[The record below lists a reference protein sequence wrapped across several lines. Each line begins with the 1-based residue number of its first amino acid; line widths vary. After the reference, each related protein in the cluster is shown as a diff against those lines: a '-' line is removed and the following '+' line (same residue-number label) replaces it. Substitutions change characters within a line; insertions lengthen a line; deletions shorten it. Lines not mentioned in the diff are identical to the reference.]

1 MNKRQLEVEKAKL
14 REEKKL
20 LKELKKIYEDAAK
33 EVEQKIRISNGKIDL
48 LLSVFDELDDKQ
60 KSLLK
65 SQIYQK
71 KFQENLKKQLDEL
84 IGNLDVD
91 SYDSITRY
99 LTDSYYTGYIGTM
112 YDIQGQG
119 IPLITP
125 INEKQVTSAMTLNT
139 KLSVPLYT
147 RMGIDVGVLKKQIA
161 KHISRGIATSSSYAH
176 IARNIDGASNI
187 GFNKAMRI
195 ARTEGHRI
203 QVLGANDAQHAA
215 KAKGCEVVKQW
226 DATLDGRTRP
236 MHRLLDGKLAE
247 IDEPFVVDDIEVMY
261 PGGFGIA
268 SQDVNCRC
276 ALLQRARWA
285 LDADELKTL
294 KERAEYYGLDK
305 TEDFEDY
312 KRKYLKVIENKQY
325 SDIMESELGLFKK
338 KLKKDSRIETEYYIQ
353 LKKKFSQGKA
363 DAKKLFNKYAS
374 GDTIEDAF
382 FEGTPHYN
390 VTTKKISM
398 HYGVDLENVRGIGA
412 TWFHEHGHLIDDFA
426 GNVSDDEEY
435 LSLLQEDLYNYLIKY
450 GKTHN
455 LESIDLIVK
464 AISLELNDMR
474 MHSAVSDIFE
484 GLTDGQVQGCAG
496 HSLKY
501 WENPINIT
509 SEAFAHM
516 FESEFDVKRYN
527 EMKKYFPQ
535 ALKYF
540 ERKIKVI

>member
-48 LLSVFDELDDKQ
+48 LLSVYDELDKKQ
-60 KSLLK
+60 KSLLQ

-84 IGNLDVD
+84 IGNLNVD

-99 LTDSYYTGYIGTM
+99 LTDSYYTGYVGTM

-125 INEKQVTSAMTLNT
+125 INEKQVTRAMTLNT

-147 RMGIDVGVLKKQIA
+147 RMGIDVGILKKQIA

-203 QVLGANDAQHAA
+203 QVLSANDAQHAA

-247 IDEPFVVDDIEVMY
+247 IDEPFVVDDMEVMY

-276 ALLQRARWA
+276 ALLQRSRWA

-294 KERAEYYGLDK
+294 KERAAYYGLDK
-305 TEDFEDY
+305 SKDFEDF
-312 KRKYLKVIENKQY
+312 KKKYLKVNETKKRKKY
-325 SDIMESELGLFKK
+325 FHADSDPIREYIGAAEKSHPK
-338 KLKKDSRIETEYYIQ
+338 KLEAIINDMHNSGVEITRRSDCIGYFPNIKAGAPGNVNIEEGASISAWLHEYQHFCDDRNDGYLGFRVFQNLQKCAEREIRAYQ
-353 LKKKFSQGKA
+353 VE
-363 DAKKLFNKYAS
+363 
-374 GDTIEDAF
+374 I
-382 FEGTPHYN
+382 
-390 VTTKKISM
+390 
-398 HYGVDLENVRGIGA
+398 
-412 TWFHEHGHLIDDFA
+412 DFA
-426 GNVSDDEEY
+426 KREG
-435 LSLLQEDLYNYLIKY
+435 YNDVVERLI
-450 GKTHN
+450 
-455 LESIDLIVK
+455 
-464 AISLELNDMR
+464 ELRD
-474 MHSAVSDIFE
+474 AE
-484 GLTDGQVQGCAG
+484 
-496 HSLKY
+496 
-501 WENPINIT
+501 
-509 SEAFAHM
+509 
-516 FESEFDVKRYN
+516 VKRY
-527 EMKKYFPQ
+527 E
-535 ALKYF
+535 
-540 ERKIKVI
+540 

>member
-48 LLSVFDELDDKQ
+48 LLSVYDELDEKQ
-60 KSLLK
+60 KSLLQ

-84 IGNLDVD
+84 IGNLNAD

-203 QVLGANDAQHAA
+203 QVLSANDAQHAA

-294 KERAEYYGLDK
+294 KERATYYGLDK
-305 TEDFEDY
+305 SKDFEDF
-312 KRKYLKVIENKQY
+312 KKKYLKVNETKKRKKY
-325 SDIMESELGLFKK
+325 FHADSDPIREYIGAAEKSHPK
-338 KLKKDSRIETEYYIQ
+338 KLEAIINDMHNSGVEITRRSDCIGYFPNIKAGAPGSVNIEEGASISAWLHEYQHFCDDRNDGYLGFRVFQNLQKCAEREIRAYQ
-353 LKKKFSQGKA
+353 VE
-363 DAKKLFNKYAS
+363 
-374 GDTIEDAF
+374 I
-382 FEGTPHYN
+382 
-390 VTTKKISM
+390 
-398 HYGVDLENVRGIGA
+398 
-412 TWFHEHGHLIDDFA
+412 DFA
-426 GNVSDDEEY
+426 KREG
-435 LSLLQEDLYNYLIKY
+435 YNDVVERLI
-450 GKTHN
+450 
-455 LESIDLIVK
+455 
-464 AISLELNDMR
+464 ELRN
-474 MHSAVSDIFE
+474 AE
-484 GLTDGQVQGCAG
+484 
-496 HSLKY
+496 
-501 WENPINIT
+501 
-509 SEAFAHM
+509 
-516 FESEFDVKRYN
+516 VKRY
-527 EMKKYFPQ
+527 E
-535 ALKYF
+535 
-540 ERKIKVI
+540 

>member
-1 MNKRQLEVEKAKL
+1 MNKRQLEVEKAKI

-48 LLSVFDELDDKQ
+48 LLSVYDELDDKQ
-60 KSLLK
+60 KSLLQ

-84 IGNLDVD
+84 IGNLNVN
-91 SYDSITRY
+91 SYDKINRY

-125 INEKQVTSAMTLNT
+125 IDEKQVTRAMTLNT

-203 QVLGANDAQHAA
+203 QVLSANDAQHAA

-236 MHRLLDGKLAE
+236 MHRLLDGKLVE
-247 IDEPFVVDDIEVMY
+247 IDEPFVVDDLEVMY

-312 KRKYLKVIENKQY
+312 KRKYLNPFKYSGSRIIEKYKYGTFKETNEAIEWAKNY
-325 SDIMESELGLFKK
+325 YHEILKKSTDTAKISVRTGFKK
-338 KLKKDSRIETEYYIQ
+338 ELIDEVKKYTIEKHAYIEDELFEYDPYIALSWQRLAEGTIQQCDITMLEHEFYELTMKQLHPDWSHLKAHEEAQTVFNYQKEVNEYYGNLKKC
-353 LKKKFSQGKA
+353 KK
-363 DAKKLFNKYAS
+363 N
-374 GDTIEDAF
+374 
-382 FEGTPHYN
+382 
-390 VTTKKISM
+390 
-398 HYGVDLENVRGIGA
+398 R
-412 TWFHEHGHLIDDFA
+412 
-426 GNVSDDEEY
+426 
-435 LSLLQEDLYNYLIKY
+435 
-450 GKTHN
+450 
-455 LESIDLIVK
+455 
-464 AISLELNDMR
+464 
-474 MHSAVSDIFE
+474 
-484 GLTDGQVQGCAG
+484 
-496 HSLKY
+496 
-501 WENPINIT
+501 
-509 SEAFAHM
+509 
-516 FESEFDVKRYN
+516 
-527 EMKKYFPQ
+527 
-535 ALKYF
+535 
-540 ERKIKVI
+540 

>member
-48 LLSVFDELDDKQ
+48 LLSVYDELDDKQ
-60 KSLLK
+60 KSLLQ

-84 IGNLDVD
+84 IGNLNAD

-99 LTDSYYTGYIGTM
+99 LTDSYYTGYVGTM

-125 INEKQVTSAMTLNT
+125 INEKQVTRAMTLNT

-147 RMGIDVGVLKKQIA
+147 RMGIDVGILKKQIA

-203 QVLGANDAQHAA
+203 QVLSANDAQHAA

-294 KERAEYYGLDK
+294 KERAAYYGLDK
-305 TEDFEDY
+305 SKDFEDF
-312 KRKYLKVIENKQY
+312 KKKYLKVNETKKRKKY
-325 SDIMESELGLFKK
+325 FHADSDPIREYIGAAEKSHPK
-338 KLKKDSRIETEYYIQ
+338 KLEAIINDMHNSGVEITRRSDCIGYFPNIKAGAPGSVNIEEGASISAWLHEYQHFCDDRNDGYLGFRVFQSLQKCAEREIRAYQ
-353 LKKKFSQGKA
+353 VE
-363 DAKKLFNKYAS
+363 
-374 GDTIEDAF
+374 I
-382 FEGTPHYN
+382 
-390 VTTKKISM
+390 
-398 HYGVDLENVRGIGA
+398 
-412 TWFHEHGHLIDDFA
+412 DFA
-426 GNVSDDEEY
+426 KREG
-435 LSLLQEDLYNYLIKY
+435 YNDVVERLI
-450 GKTHN
+450 
-455 LESIDLIVK
+455 
-464 AISLELNDMR
+464 ELRN
-474 MHSAVSDIFE
+474 AE
-484 GLTDGQVQGCAG
+484 
-496 HSLKY
+496 
-501 WENPINIT
+501 
-509 SEAFAHM
+509 
-516 FESEFDVKRYN
+516 VKRY
-527 EMKKYFPQ
+527 E
-535 ALKYF
+535 
-540 ERKIKVI
+540 

>member
-33 EVEQKIRISNGKIDL
+33 EVEQKIRISNGKIDF
-48 LLSVFDELDDKQ
+48 LLSVYDELDEKQ
-60 KSLLK
+60 KSLLR

-84 IGNLDVD
+84 IGNLNVD

-99 LTDSYYTGYIGTM
+99 LADSYYTGYIGTM

-125 INEKQVTSAMTLNT
+125 INEKQVTRAMTLNT

-147 RMGIDVGVLKKQIA
+147 RMGIDVGILKKQIA

-203 QVLGANDAQHAA
+203 QVLSANDAQHAA

-247 IDEPFVVDDIEVMY
+247 IDEPFVVDDMEVMY

-305 TEDFEDY
+305 SDDFRDFRE
-312 KRKYLKVIENKQY
+312 KYLMTANRLKDLKDDGNISIEIDGFAPCLIECKTGRVVKTTVKE
-325 SDIMESELGLFKK
+325 MKRSELKGYNKSSGWYIDWSKVPRGKTIKAIFAEGNNEIQGLIAYEELSDHSTINIHWTVANPKSNGNFTKNK
-338 KLKKDSRIETEYYIQ
+338 EY
-353 LKKKFSQGKA
+353 
-363 DAKKLFNKYAS
+363 
-374 GDTIEDAF
+374 
-382 FEGTPHYN
+382 
-390 VTTKKISM
+390 
-398 HYGVDLENVRGIGA
+398 RGIGA
-412 TWFHEHGHLIDDFA
+412 HLFAIAAKASIECGYDGFVESKAANSRLLEHYVNEFGAIPLGGYRFCLDDIA
-426 GNVSDDEEY
+426 AKELLEKCNWREE
-435 LSLLQEDLYNYLIKY
+435 
-450 GKTHN
+450 
-455 LESIDLIVK
+455 
-464 AISLELNDMR
+464 
-474 MHSAVSDIFE
+474 
-484 GLTDGQVQGCAG
+484 
-496 HSLKY
+496 
-501 WENPINIT
+501 
-509 SEAFAHM
+509 
-516 FESEFDVKRYN
+516 
-527 EMKKYFPQ
+527 
-535 ALKYF
+535 
-540 ERKIKVI
+540 

>member
-48 LLSVFDELDDKQ
+48 LLSVYDELDDKQ
-60 KSLLK
+60 KSLLQ

-84 IGNLDVD
+84 IGNLNVD

-125 INEKQVTSAMTLNT
+125 INEKQVTRAMTLNT

-147 RMGIDVGVLKKQIA
+147 RMGIDVGILKKQIA
-161 KHISRGIATSSSYAH
+161 KHISRGIATSSSYVH

-203 QVLGANDAQHAA
+203 QVLSANDAQHAA

-305 TEDFEDY
+305 SDDFRDFRE
-312 KRKYLKVIENKQY
+312 KYLMTANRLKDLKDDGNISIEIDGFAPCLIECKTGRVVKTTVKE
-325 SDIMESELGLFKK
+325 MKRSELKGYNKSSGWYIDWSKVPRGKTIKAIFAEGNNEIQGLIAYEELSDHSTINIHWTVANPKSNGNFTKNK
-338 KLKKDSRIETEYYIQ
+338 EY
-353 LKKKFSQGKA
+353 
-363 DAKKLFNKYAS
+363 
-374 GDTIEDAF
+374 
-382 FEGTPHYN
+382 
-390 VTTKKISM
+390 
-398 HYGVDLENVRGIGA
+398 RGIGA
-412 TWFHEHGHLIDDFA
+412 HLFAIAAKASIECGYDGFVESKAANSRLLEHYVNEFGAIPLGGYRFCLDDIA
-426 GNVSDDEEY
+426 AKELLEKCNWREE
-435 LSLLQEDLYNYLIKY
+435 
-450 GKTHN
+450 
-455 LESIDLIVK
+455 
-464 AISLELNDMR
+464 
-474 MHSAVSDIFE
+474 
-484 GLTDGQVQGCAG
+484 
-496 HSLKY
+496 
-501 WENPINIT
+501 
-509 SEAFAHM
+509 
-516 FESEFDVKRYN
+516 
-527 EMKKYFPQ
+527 
-535 ALKYF
+535 
-540 ERKIKVI
+540 

>member
-1 MNKRQLEVEKAKL
+1 MNKRQLEVEKSKL

-48 LLSVFDELDDKQ
+48 LLSVFDELDEKQ
-60 KSLLK
+60 KSLLQ

-84 IGNLDVD
+84 IGNLNAD

-125 INEKQVTSAMTLNT
+125 INEKQVTRAMTLNT

-147 RMGIDVGVLKKQIA
+147 RMGIDVGILKKQIA

-203 QVLGANDAQHAA
+203 QVLSANDAQHAA

-247 IDEPFVVDDIEVMY
+247 IDEPFVVDDMEVMY

-305 TEDFEDY
+305 SDDFRDFRE
-312 KRKYLKVIENKQY
+312 KYLMTANRLKDLKDDGNISIEIDGFAPCLIECKTGRVVKTTVKE
-325 SDIMESELGLFKK
+325 MKRSELKGYNKSSGWYIDWSKVPRGKTIKAIFAEGNNEIQGLIAYEELSDHSTINIHWTVANPKSNGNFTKNK
-338 KLKKDSRIETEYYIQ
+338 EY
-353 LKKKFSQGKA
+353 
-363 DAKKLFNKYAS
+363 
-374 GDTIEDAF
+374 
-382 FEGTPHYN
+382 
-390 VTTKKISM
+390 
-398 HYGVDLENVRGIGA
+398 RGIGA
-412 TWFHEHGHLIDDFA
+412 HLFAIAAKASIECGYDGFVESKAANSRLLEHYVNEFGAIPLGGYRFCLDDIA
-426 GNVSDDEEY
+426 AKELLEKCNWREE
-435 LSLLQEDLYNYLIKY
+435 
-450 GKTHN
+450 
-455 LESIDLIVK
+455 
-464 AISLELNDMR
+464 
-474 MHSAVSDIFE
+474 
-484 GLTDGQVQGCAG
+484 
-496 HSLKY
+496 
-501 WENPINIT
+501 
-509 SEAFAHM
+509 
-516 FESEFDVKRYN
+516 
-527 EMKKYFPQ
+527 
-535 ALKYF
+535 
-540 ERKIKVI
+540 

>member
-20 LKELKKIYEDAAK
+20 LNELKKIYEDAAK

-60 KSLLK
+60 KSLLQ

-71 KFQENLKKQLDEL
+71 KFQENLKRQLDEL
-84 IGNLDVD
+84 IGNLNAD

-125 INEKQVTSAMTLNT
+125 INEKQVTRAMTLNT

-147 RMGIDVGVLKKQIA
+147 RMGIDVGILKKQIA

-203 QVLGANDAQHAA
+203 QVLSANDAQHAA

-236 MHRLLDGKLAE
+236 LHRVLDGKLAE
-247 IDEPFVVDDIEVMY
+247 IDEPFVVDDLEVMY

-305 TEDFEDY
+305 SDDFRDFRE
-312 KRKYLKVIENKQY
+312 KYLMTANRLKGSKDDGNISIEIDGFAPCLIECKTGRVVKTTVKE
-325 SDIMESELGLFKK
+325 MKRSELKGYNKSSGWYIDWSKVPRGKTIKAIFAEGNNEIQGLIAYEELSDHLTINIHWTVANPKSNGNFTKNK
-338 KLKKDSRIETEYYIQ
+338 EY
-353 LKKKFSQGKA
+353 
-363 DAKKLFNKYAS
+363 
-374 GDTIEDAF
+374 
-382 FEGTPHYN
+382 
-390 VTTKKISM
+390 
-398 HYGVDLENVRGIGA
+398 RGIGA
-412 TWFHEHGHLIDDFA
+412 HLFAIAAKASIECGYDGFVESKAANSRLLEHYVNEFGAIPLGGYRFCLDDIA
-426 GNVSDDEEY
+426 AKELLEKCNWREE
-435 LSLLQEDLYNYLIKY
+435 
-450 GKTHN
+450 
-455 LESIDLIVK
+455 
-464 AISLELNDMR
+464 
-474 MHSAVSDIFE
+474 
-484 GLTDGQVQGCAG
+484 
-496 HSLKY
+496 
-501 WENPINIT
+501 
-509 SEAFAHM
+509 
-516 FESEFDVKRYN
+516 
-527 EMKKYFPQ
+527 
-535 ALKYF
+535 
-540 ERKIKVI
+540 

>member
-48 LLSVFDELDDKQ
+48 LLSVYDELDDKQ
-60 KSLLK
+60 KSLLQ

-84 IGNLDVD
+84 IGNLNAD

-125 INEKQVTSAMTLNT
+125 INEKQVTRAMTLNT

-203 QVLGANDAQHAA
+203 QVLSANDAQHAA

-312 KRKYLKVIENKQY
+312 KRKYLKISEIAEKGTSLNVRRIGSNKV
-325 SDIMESELGLFKK
+325 DL
-338 KLKKDSRIETEYYIQ
+338 DYIKSQ
-353 LKKKFSQGKA
+353 SFRKKFN
-363 DAKKLFNKYAS
+363 KLTNNTKLNDTLRNYATAMLLHRD
-374 GDTIEDAF
+374 GTDGEDL
-382 FEGTPHYN
+382 Y
-390 VTTKKISM
+390 I
-398 HYGVDLENVRGIGA
+398 VDLEGNLLLRKISNKKELSVSVSEKEAELIRKKEGVIGMHNHPTNVLPTGSDIAAAGYRRYEFGIVV
-412 TWFHEHGHLIDDFA
+412 THEGRVYRYSA
-426 GNVSDDEEY
+426 GNKPF
-435 LSLLQEDLYNYLIKY
+435 LPSLLDARIDKYCSVEYNLSTEEAYKKALNEFKKEY
-450 GKTHN
+450 GIT
-455 LESIDLIVK
+455 
-464 AISLELNDMR
+464 
-474 MHSAVSDIFE
+474 
-484 GLTDGQVQGCAG
+484 
-496 HSLKY
+496 
-501 WENPINIT
+501 WEEI
-509 SEAFAHM
+509 E
-516 FESEFDVKRYN
+516 
-527 EMKKYFPQ
+527 
-535 ALKYF
+535 
-540 ERKIKVI
+540 

>member
-33 EVEQKIRISNGKIDL
+33 EVEQKIRISNGKIDF
-48 LLSVFDELDDKQ
+48 LLSVYDELDDKQ
-60 KSLLK
+60 KSLLQ

-71 KFQENLKKQLDEL
+71 KFQENLKRQLDEL
-84 IGNLDVD
+84 IGNLNAD

-125 INEKQVTSAMTLNT
+125 INEKQVTRALTLNT

-203 QVLGANDAQHAA
+203 QVLSANDAQHAA

-294 KERAEYYGLDK
+294 KERAAYYGLDK
-305 TEDFEDY
+305 SKDFEDF
-312 KRKYLKVIENKQY
+312 KKKYLKVNETKKRKKY
-325 SDIMESELGLFKK
+325 FHADSDPIREYIGAAEKSHPK
-338 KLKKDSRIETEYYIQ
+338 KLEAIINDMHNSGVEITRRSDCIGYFPNIKAGAPGSVNIEEGASISAWLHEYQHFCDDRNDGYLGFRVFQNLQKCAEREIRAYQ
-353 LKKKFSQGKA
+353 VE
-363 DAKKLFNKYAS
+363 
-374 GDTIEDAF
+374 I
-382 FEGTPHYN
+382 
-390 VTTKKISM
+390 
-398 HYGVDLENVRGIGA
+398 
-412 TWFHEHGHLIDDFA
+412 DFA
-426 GNVSDDEEY
+426 KREG
-435 LSLLQEDLYNYLIKY
+435 YNDVVERLI
-450 GKTHN
+450 
-455 LESIDLIVK
+455 
-464 AISLELNDMR
+464 ELRN
-474 MHSAVSDIFE
+474 AE
-484 GLTDGQVQGCAG
+484 
-496 HSLKY
+496 
-501 WENPINIT
+501 
-509 SEAFAHM
+509 
-516 FESEFDVKRYN
+516 VKRY
-527 EMKKYFPQ
+527 E
-535 ALKYF
+535 
-540 ERKIKVI
+540 

>member
-20 LKELKKIYEDAAK
+20 LKELKKVYEDAAK
-33 EVEQKIRISNGKIDL
+33 EVEQKIRISNGKIDF
-48 LLSVFDELDDKQ
+48 LLSAYDELDEKQ
-60 KSLLK
+60 KSLLQ

-84 IGNLDVD
+84 IGNLNVD

-125 INEKQVTSAMTLNT
+125 INEKQVTRAMTLNT

-236 MHRLLDGKLAE
+236 LHRVLDGKLAE
-247 IDEPFVVDDIEVMY
+247 IDEPFVVDDMEVMY

-305 TEDFEDY
+305 SDDFRDFRE
-312 KRKYLKVIENKQY
+312 KYLMTANRLKGSKDDGNISIEIDGFAPCLIECKTGRVVKTTVKE
-325 SDIMESELGLFKK
+325 MKRSELKGYNKSSGWYIDWSKVPRGKTIKAIFAEGNNEIQGLIAYEELSDHLTINIHWTVANPKSNGNFTKNK
-338 KLKKDSRIETEYYIQ
+338 EY
-353 LKKKFSQGKA
+353 
-363 DAKKLFNKYAS
+363 
-374 GDTIEDAF
+374 
-382 FEGTPHYN
+382 
-390 VTTKKISM
+390 
-398 HYGVDLENVRGIGA
+398 RGIGA
-412 TWFHEHGHLIDDFA
+412 HLFAIAAKASIECGYDGFVESKAANSRLLEHYVNEFGAIPLGGYRFCLDDIA
-426 GNVSDDEEY
+426 AKELLEKCNWREE
-435 LSLLQEDLYNYLIKY
+435 
-450 GKTHN
+450 
-455 LESIDLIVK
+455 
-464 AISLELNDMR
+464 
-474 MHSAVSDIFE
+474 
-484 GLTDGQVQGCAG
+484 
-496 HSLKY
+496 
-501 WENPINIT
+501 
-509 SEAFAHM
+509 
-516 FESEFDVKRYN
+516 
-527 EMKKYFPQ
+527 
-535 ALKYF
+535 
-540 ERKIKVI
+540 

>member
-14 REEKKL
+14 RDEKKL

-33 EVEQKIRISNGKIDL
+33 EVEQKIRISNGKINL
-48 LLSVFDELDDKQ
+48 LLSAYDELDEKQ

-84 IGNLDVD
+84 IGNLNAD

-99 LTDSYYTGYIGTM
+99 LTDSYYTGYVGTM

-147 RMGIDVGVLKKQIA
+147 RMGIDVGILKKQIA

-203 QVLGANDAQHAA
+203 QVLSANDAQHAA

-247 IDEPFVVDDIEVMY
+247 IDEPFVVDDMEVMY

-285 LDADELKTL
+285 LDANELKIL
-294 KERAEYYGLDK
+294 KERAAYYDLDK
-305 TEDFEDY
+305 SEDFEDF
-312 KRKYLKVIENKQY
+312 KKKYLKVNETKKRKKY
-325 SDIMESELGLFKK
+325 FHADSDPIREYIGAAEKSHPK
-338 KLKKDSRIETEYYIQ
+338 KLEAIINDMHNSGVEITRRSDCIGYFPNIKAGAPGSVNIEEGASISAWLHEYQHFCDDRNDGYLGFRVFQNLQKCAEREIRAYQ
-353 LKKKFSQGKA
+353 VE
-363 DAKKLFNKYAS
+363 
-374 GDTIEDAF
+374 I
-382 FEGTPHYN
+382 
-390 VTTKKISM
+390 
-398 HYGVDLENVRGIGA
+398 
-412 TWFHEHGHLIDDFA
+412 DFA
-426 GNVSDDEEY
+426 KREG
-435 LSLLQEDLYNYLIKY
+435 YNDVVERLI
-450 GKTHN
+450 
-455 LESIDLIVK
+455 
-464 AISLELNDMR
+464 ELRN
-474 MHSAVSDIFE
+474 AE
-484 GLTDGQVQGCAG
+484 
-496 HSLKY
+496 
-501 WENPINIT
+501 
-509 SEAFAHM
+509 
-516 FESEFDVKRYN
+516 VKRY
-527 EMKKYFPQ
+527 E
-535 ALKYF
+535 
-540 ERKIKVI
+540 

>member
-20 LKELKKIYEDAAK
+20 LKELKKKYEDAAK

-48 LLSVFDELDDKQ
+48 LLSVYDELDDKQ
-60 KSLLK
+60 KSLLQ
-65 SQIYQK
+65 SQTYQK

-84 IGNLDVD
+84 IGNLNVD

-125 INEKQVTSAMTLNT
+125 INEKQVTRAMTLNT

-161 KHISRGIATSSSYAH
+161 KQISRGIATSSSYAH

-203 QVLGANDAQHAA
+203 QVLSANDAQHAA

-236 MHRLLDGKLAE
+236 MHRLLDGKLVE
-247 IDEPFVVDDIEVMY
+247 IDEPFVVDDMEVMY

-305 TEDFEDY
+305 SKDFRDFRE
-312 KRKYLKVIENKQY
+312 KYLMTLNRLKSSNDDGNIDIEIDGFAPCLIECKTGRVVNTTVKE
-325 SDIMESELGLFKK
+325 MKRSELKGYNKTSGWYIDWSKVPRGKTIKAIFAEGNNEIQGLIAYEELSDHSTINIHWTVANPKSNGNLTK
-338 KLKKDSRIETEYYIQ
+338 NKEY
-353 LKKKFSQGKA
+353 
-363 DAKKLFNKYAS
+363 
-374 GDTIEDAF
+374 
-382 FEGTPHYN
+382 
-390 VTTKKISM
+390 
-398 HYGVDLENVRGIGA
+398 RGIGA
-412 TWFHEHGHLIDDFA
+412 HLFAIAAKASIECGYDGFVESKAANSRLLEHYVNEFGAIPLGGYRFCLDDIA
-426 GNVSDDEEY
+426 TKELLEKCNWREE
-435 LSLLQEDLYNYLIKY
+435 
-450 GKTHN
+450 
-455 LESIDLIVK
+455 
-464 AISLELNDMR
+464 
-474 MHSAVSDIFE
+474 
-484 GLTDGQVQGCAG
+484 
-496 HSLKY
+496 
-501 WENPINIT
+501 
-509 SEAFAHM
+509 
-516 FESEFDVKRYN
+516 
-527 EMKKYFPQ
+527 
-535 ALKYF
+535 
-540 ERKIKVI
+540 

>member
-48 LLSVFDELDDKQ
+48 LLSVYDELDDKQ
-60 KSLLK
+60 KSLLQ

-71 KFQENLKKQLDEL
+71 KFQENLKRQLDEL
-84 IGNLDVD
+84 IGNLNAD

-125 INEKQVTSAMTLNT
+125 INEKQVTRAMTLNT

-203 QVLGANDAQHAA
+203 QVLSANDAQHAA

-247 IDEPFVVDDIEVMY
+247 IDELFVVDDIEVMY

-294 KERAEYYGLDK
+294 KERAAYYGLDK
-305 TEDFEDY
+305 SKDFEDF
-312 KRKYLKVIENKQY
+312 KKKYLKVNETKKRKKY
-325 SDIMESELGLFKK
+325 FHADSDPIREYIGAAEKSHPK
-338 KLKKDSRIETEYYIQ
+338 KLEAIINDMHNSGVEITRRSDCIGYFPNIKAGAPGSVNIEEGASISAWLHEYQHFCDDRNDGYLGFRVFQNLQKCAEREIRAYQ
-353 LKKKFSQGKA
+353 VE
-363 DAKKLFNKYAS
+363 
-374 GDTIEDAF
+374 I
-382 FEGTPHYN
+382 
-390 VTTKKISM
+390 
-398 HYGVDLENVRGIGA
+398 
-412 TWFHEHGHLIDDFA
+412 DFA
-426 GNVSDDEEY
+426 KREG
-435 LSLLQEDLYNYLIKY
+435 YNDVVERLI
-450 GKTHN
+450 
-455 LESIDLIVK
+455 
-464 AISLELNDMR
+464 ELRN
-474 MHSAVSDIFE
+474 AE
-484 GLTDGQVQGCAG
+484 
-496 HSLKY
+496 
-501 WENPINIT
+501 
-509 SEAFAHM
+509 
-516 FESEFDVKRYN
+516 VKRY
-527 EMKKYFPQ
+527 E
-535 ALKYF
+535 
-540 ERKIKVI
+540 

>member
-48 LLSVFDELDDKQ
+48 LLSVYDELDDKQ
-60 KSLLK
+60 KSLLQ

-84 IGNLDVD
+84 IGNLNAD

-125 INEKQVTSAMTLNT
+125 INEKQVTRAMTLNT

-203 QVLGANDAQHAA
+203 QVLSANDAQHAA
-215 KAKGCEVVKQW
+215 KAEGCEVVKQW

-247 IDEPFVVDDIEVMY
+247 IDEPFVVDDMEVMY

-305 TEDFEDY
+305 SNDFRDFRE
-312 KRKYLKVIENKQY
+312 KYLMTANRLKDLKDDGNISIEIDGFAPCLIECKTGRVVKT
-325 SDIMESELGLFKK
+325 IVKEMKRSELKGYNKSSGWYIDWSKVPRGKTIKAIFAEGNNEIQGLIAYEELSDHSTINIHWTVANPKSNGNLTK
-338 KLKKDSRIETEYYIQ
+338 NKEY
-353 LKKKFSQGKA
+353 
-363 DAKKLFNKYAS
+363 
-374 GDTIEDAF
+374 
-382 FEGTPHYN
+382 
-390 VTTKKISM
+390 
-398 HYGVDLENVRGIGA
+398 RGIGA
-412 TWFHEHGHLIDDFA
+412 HLFAIAAKASIECGYDGFVESKAANSRLLEHYVNEFGAIPLGGYRFCLDDIA
-426 GNVSDDEEY
+426 AKELLEKCNWREE
-435 LSLLQEDLYNYLIKY
+435 
-450 GKTHN
+450 
-455 LESIDLIVK
+455 
-464 AISLELNDMR
+464 
-474 MHSAVSDIFE
+474 
-484 GLTDGQVQGCAG
+484 
-496 HSLKY
+496 
-501 WENPINIT
+501 
-509 SEAFAHM
+509 
-516 FESEFDVKRYN
+516 
-527 EMKKYFPQ
+527 
-535 ALKYF
+535 
-540 ERKIKVI
+540 

>member
-33 EVEQKIRISNGKIDL
+33 EVEQKIRISNGKIDF
-48 LLSVFDELDDKQ
+48 LLSVYDELDDKQ
-60 KSLLK
+60 KSLLQ

-71 KFQENLKKQLDEL
+71 KFQENLKRQLDEL
-84 IGNLDVD
+84 IGNLNVD

-125 INEKQVTSAMTLNT
+125 INEKQVTRALTLNT

-203 QVLGANDAQHAA
+203 QVLSANDAQHAA

-294 KERAEYYGLDK
+294 KERAAYYGLDK
-305 TEDFEDY
+305 SKDFEDF
-312 KRKYLKVIENKQY
+312 KKKYLKVNETKKRKKY
-325 SDIMESELGLFKK
+325 FHADSDPIREYIGAAEKSHPK
-338 KLKKDSRIETEYYIQ
+338 KLEAIINDMHNSGVEITRRSDCIGYFPNIKAGAPGSVNIEEGASISAWLHEYQHFCDDRNDGYLGFRVFQNLQKCAEREIRAYQ
-353 LKKKFSQGKA
+353 VE
-363 DAKKLFNKYAS
+363 
-374 GDTIEDAF
+374 I
-382 FEGTPHYN
+382 
-390 VTTKKISM
+390 
-398 HYGVDLENVRGIGA
+398 
-412 TWFHEHGHLIDDFA
+412 DFA
-426 GNVSDDEEY
+426 KREG
-435 LSLLQEDLYNYLIKY
+435 YNDVVERLI
-450 GKTHN
+450 
-455 LESIDLIVK
+455 
-464 AISLELNDMR
+464 ELRN
-474 MHSAVSDIFE
+474 AE
-484 GLTDGQVQGCAG
+484 
-496 HSLKY
+496 
-501 WENPINIT
+501 
-509 SEAFAHM
+509 
-516 FESEFDVKRYN
+516 VKRY
-527 EMKKYFPQ
+527 E
-535 ALKYF
+535 
-540 ERKIKVI
+540 

>member
-48 LLSVFDELDDKQ
+48 LLSVYDELDDKQ
-60 KSLLK
+60 KSLLQ

-71 KFQENLKKQLDEL
+71 KFQENLKRQLDEL
-84 IGNLDVD
+84 IGNLNAD

-125 INEKQVTSAMTLNT
+125 INEKQVTRAMTLNT

-147 RMGIDVGVLKKQIA
+147 KMGIDVGVLKKQIA

-203 QVLGANDAQHAA
+203 QVLSANDAQHAA

-226 DATLDGRTRP
+226 DATLDGKTRP

-294 KERAEYYGLDK
+294 KERAAYYGLDK
-305 TEDFEDY
+305 SKDFEDF
-312 KRKYLKVIENKQY
+312 KKKYLKVNETKKRKKY
-325 SDIMESELGLFKK
+325 FHADSDPIREYIGAAEKSHPK
-338 KLKKDSRIETEYYIQ
+338 KLEAIINDMHNSGVEITRRSDCIGYFPNIKAGAPGSVNIEEGASISAWLHEYQHFCDDRNDGYLGFRVFQNLQKCAEREIRAYQ
-353 LKKKFSQGKA
+353 VE
-363 DAKKLFNKYAS
+363 
-374 GDTIEDAF
+374 I
-382 FEGTPHYN
+382 
-390 VTTKKISM
+390 
-398 HYGVDLENVRGIGA
+398 
-412 TWFHEHGHLIDDFA
+412 DFA
-426 GNVSDDEEY
+426 KREG
-435 LSLLQEDLYNYLIKY
+435 YNDVVERLI
-450 GKTHN
+450 
-455 LESIDLIVK
+455 
-464 AISLELNDMR
+464 ELRN
-474 MHSAVSDIFE
+474 AE
-484 GLTDGQVQGCAG
+484 
-496 HSLKY
+496 
-501 WENPINIT
+501 
-509 SEAFAHM
+509 
-516 FESEFDVKRYN
+516 VKRY
-527 EMKKYFPQ
+527 E
-535 ALKYF
+535 
-540 ERKIKVI
+540 

>member
-14 REEKKL
+14 RDEKKL

-33 EVEQKIRISNGKIDL
+33 EVEQKIRISNGKINL
-48 LLSVFDELDDKQ
+48 LLSAYDELDEKQ

-84 IGNLDVD
+84 IGNLNAD

-99 LTDSYYTGYIGTM
+99 LTDSYYTGYVGTM

-147 RMGIDVGVLKKQIA
+147 RMGIDVGILKKQIA

-203 QVLGANDAQHAA
+203 QVLSANDAQHAA

-294 KERAEYYGLDK
+294 KERATYYGLDK
-305 TEDFEDY
+305 SKDFEDF
-312 KRKYLKVIENKQY
+312 KKKYLKVNETKKRKKY
-325 SDIMESELGLFKK
+325 FHADSDPIREYIGAAEKSHPK
-338 KLKKDSRIETEYYIQ
+338 KLEAIINDMHNSGVEITRRSDCIGYFPNIKVGAPGSVNIEEGASISAWLHEYQHFCDDRNDGYLGFRVFQNLQKCAEREIRAYQ
-353 LKKKFSQGKA
+353 VE
-363 DAKKLFNKYAS
+363 
-374 GDTIEDAF
+374 I
-382 FEGTPHYN
+382 
-390 VTTKKISM
+390 
-398 HYGVDLENVRGIGA
+398 
-412 TWFHEHGHLIDDFA
+412 DFA
-426 GNVSDDEEY
+426 KREG
-435 LSLLQEDLYNYLIKY
+435 YNDVVERLI
-450 GKTHN
+450 
-455 LESIDLIVK
+455 
-464 AISLELNDMR
+464 ELRN
-474 MHSAVSDIFE
+474 AE
-484 GLTDGQVQGCAG
+484 
-496 HSLKY
+496 
-501 WENPINIT
+501 
-509 SEAFAHM
+509 
-516 FESEFDVKRYN
+516 VKRY
-527 EMKKYFPQ
+527 E
-535 ALKYF
+535 
-540 ERKIKVI
+540 

>member
-48 LLSVFDELDDKQ
+48 LLSVYDELDDKQ
-60 KSLLK
+60 KSLLQ

-84 IGNLDVD
+84 IGNLNAD

-125 INEKQVTSAMTLNT
+125 INEKQVTRAMTLNT

-161 KHISRGIATSSSYAH
+161 KHISRGIAASSPYAH

-203 QVLGANDAQHAA
+203 QVLSANDAQHAA

-305 TEDFEDY
+305 SDDFRDFRE
-312 KRKYLKVIENKQY
+312 KYLMTANRLKGSKDDGNISIEIDGFAPCLIECKTGRVIKTTVKEMKR
-325 SDIMESELGLFKK
+325 SELKGYNKSSGWYIDWSKVPRGKTIKAIFAEGNNEIQGLIAYEELSDHLTINIHWTVANPKSNGNFTKNK
-338 KLKKDSRIETEYYIQ
+338 EY
-353 LKKKFSQGKA
+353 
-363 DAKKLFNKYAS
+363 
-374 GDTIEDAF
+374 
-382 FEGTPHYN
+382 
-390 VTTKKISM
+390 
-398 HYGVDLENVRGIGA
+398 RGIGA
-412 TWFHEHGHLIDDFA
+412 HLFAIAAKASIECGYDGFVESKAANSRLLEHYVNEFGAIPLGGYRFCLDDIA
-426 GNVSDDEEY
+426 AKELLEKCNWREE
-435 LSLLQEDLYNYLIKY
+435 
-450 GKTHN
+450 
-455 LESIDLIVK
+455 
-464 AISLELNDMR
+464 
-474 MHSAVSDIFE
+474 
-484 GLTDGQVQGCAG
+484 
-496 HSLKY
+496 
-501 WENPINIT
+501 
-509 SEAFAHM
+509 
-516 FESEFDVKRYN
+516 
-527 EMKKYFPQ
+527 
-535 ALKYF
+535 
-540 ERKIKVI
+540 

>member
-48 LLSVFDELDDKQ
+48 LLSVYDELDDKQ
-60 KSLLK
+60 KSLLQ

-71 KFQENLKKQLDEL
+71 KFQENLKKQSDEL
-84 IGNLDVD
+84 IENLNVD
-91 SYDSITRY
+91 SHDTINRY

-112 YDIQGQG
+112 YDIHGQG

-125 INEKQVTSAMTLNT
+125 INEKQVTRAMTLNT

-147 RMGIDVGVLKKQIA
+147 RMGIDVGILKKQIA

-203 QVLGANDAQHAA
+203 QVLSANDAQHAA

-247 IDEPFVVDDIEVMY
+247 IDEPFVVDDMEVMY

-305 TEDFEDY
+305 SDDFRDFRE
-312 KRKYLKVIENKQY
+312 KYLMTANRLKDLKDDGNISIEIDGFAPCLIECKTGRVVKTTVKE
-325 SDIMESELGLFKK
+325 MKRSELKGYNKSSGWYIDWSKVPRGKTIKAIFAEGNNEIQGLIAYEELSDHSTINIHWTVANPKSNGNFTKNK
-338 KLKKDSRIETEYYIQ
+338 EY
-353 LKKKFSQGKA
+353 
-363 DAKKLFNKYAS
+363 
-374 GDTIEDAF
+374 
-382 FEGTPHYN
+382 
-390 VTTKKISM
+390 
-398 HYGVDLENVRGIGA
+398 RGIGA
-412 TWFHEHGHLIDDFA
+412 HLFAIAAKASIECGYDGFIEAKAANSRLLKHYENEFGAIPLGGYRFYLDDIA
-426 GNVSDDEEY
+426 AKELLEKCNWREE
-435 LSLLQEDLYNYLIKY
+435 
-450 GKTHN
+450 
-455 LESIDLIVK
+455 
-464 AISLELNDMR
+464 
-474 MHSAVSDIFE
+474 
-484 GLTDGQVQGCAG
+484 
-496 HSLKY
+496 
-501 WENPINIT
+501 
-509 SEAFAHM
+509 
-516 FESEFDVKRYN
+516 
-527 EMKKYFPQ
+527 
-535 ALKYF
+535 
-540 ERKIKVI
+540 

>member
-48 LLSVFDELDDKQ
+48 LLSVYDELDDKQ
-60 KSLLK
+60 KSLLQ

-84 IGNLDVD
+84 IGNLNID

-99 LTDSYYTGYIGTM
+99 LADSYYTGYIGTM

-125 INEKQVTSAMTLNT
+125 INEKQVTRAMTLNT

-176 IARNIDGASNI
+176 IARNIDGASNT

-203 QVLGANDAQHAA
+203 QVLSANDAQHAA

-305 TEDFEDY
+305 SDDFRDFRE
-312 KRKYLKVIENKQY
+312 KYLMTANRLKGSKDDGNISIEIDGFAPCLIECKTGRVIKTTVKEMKR
-325 SDIMESELGLFKK
+325 SELKGYNKSSGWYIDWSKVPRGKTIKAIFAEGNNEIQGLIAYEELSDHLTINIHWTVANPKSNGNFTKNK
-338 KLKKDSRIETEYYIQ
+338 EY
-353 LKKKFSQGKA
+353 
-363 DAKKLFNKYAS
+363 
-374 GDTIEDAF
+374 
-382 FEGTPHYN
+382 
-390 VTTKKISM
+390 
-398 HYGVDLENVRGIGA
+398 RGIGA
-412 TWFHEHGHLIDDFA
+412 HLFAIAAKASIECGYDGFVESKAANSRLLEHYVNEFGAIPLGGYRFCLDDIA
-426 GNVSDDEEY
+426 AKELLEKCNWREE
-435 LSLLQEDLYNYLIKY
+435 
-450 GKTHN
+450 
-455 LESIDLIVK
+455 
-464 AISLELNDMR
+464 
-474 MHSAVSDIFE
+474 
-484 GLTDGQVQGCAG
+484 
-496 HSLKY
+496 
-501 WENPINIT
+501 
-509 SEAFAHM
+509 
-516 FESEFDVKRYN
+516 
-527 EMKKYFPQ
+527 
-535 ALKYF
+535 
-540 ERKIKVI
+540 

>member
-33 EVEQKIRISNGKIDL
+33 EVEQKIRISNGKINL
-48 LLSVFDELDDKQ
+48 LLSAYDELDEKQ

-84 IGNLDVD
+84 IGNLNAD

-99 LTDSYYTGYIGTM
+99 LTDSYYTGYVGTM

-161 KHISRGIATSSSYAH
+161 KHISRGIATSSLYAH

-187 GFNKAMRI
+187 GFNKSMRI

-203 QVLGANDAQHAA
+203 QVLSANDVQHAA
-215 KAKGCEVVKQW
+215 KSKGCEVVKQW

-261 PGGFGIA
+261 PGGFGIS

-285 LDADELKTL
+285 LDANELKIL
-294 KERAEYYGLDK
+294 KERAAYYDLDK
-305 TEDFEDY
+305 SEDFRDFRE
-312 KRKYLKVIENKQY
+312 KYLMVSNKLKSSNDDGNISIEIDGFAPCLIEYKTGRVVNTTVKE
-325 SDIMESELGLFKK
+325 MKRSELKGYNNTSGWYINWSKVPHDQTIKAIFAEGNEEIQGLIAYKPVHENLTIK
-338 KLKKDSRIETEYYIQ
+338 IHWIVANPKSNGHLTKDKEY
-353 LKKKFSQGKA
+353 K
-363 DAKKLFNKYAS
+363 
-374 GDTIEDAF
+374 
-382 FEGTPHYN
+382 
-390 VTTKKISM
+390 
-398 HYGVDLENVRGIGA
+398 GIGA
-412 TWFHEHGHLIDDFA
+412 HLFAIAAKASFDEGYDGYVESKAANSKLLNYYISKIGAKYVGGYDFYLDTA
-426 GNVSDDEEY
+426 AAKELLAKCNWRDE
-435 LSLLQEDLYNYLIKY
+435 
-450 GKTHN
+450 
-455 LESIDLIVK
+455 
-464 AISLELNDMR
+464 
-474 MHSAVSDIFE
+474 
-484 GLTDGQVQGCAG
+484 
-496 HSLKY
+496 
-501 WENPINIT
+501 
-509 SEAFAHM
+509 
-516 FESEFDVKRYN
+516 
-527 EMKKYFPQ
+527 
-535 ALKYF
+535 
-540 ERKIKVI
+540 

>member
-1 MNKRQLEVEKAKL
+1 MNKRQLEVEKAKI

-60 KSLLK
+60 KSLLQ

-84 IGNLDVD
+84 IGNLNAD

-147 RMGIDVGVLKKQIA
+147 RMGIDVGILKKQIA

-203 QVLGANDAQHAA
+203 QVLSANDAQHAA

-236 MHRLLDGKLAE
+236 LHRVLDGKLAE
-247 IDEPFVVDDIEVMY
+247 IDEPFVVDDMEVMY

-294 KERAEYYGLDK
+294 KERATYYGLDK
-305 TEDFEDY
+305 SKDFEDF
-312 KRKYLKVIENKQY
+312 KKKYLKVNETKKRKKY
-325 SDIMESELGLFKK
+325 FHADSDPIREYIGAAEKSHPK
-338 KLKKDSRIETEYYIQ
+338 KLEAIINDMHNSGVEITRRSDCIGYFPNIKAGAPGSVNIEEGASISAWLHEYQHFCDDRNDGYLGFRVFQNLQKCAEREIRAYQ
-353 LKKKFSQGKA
+353 VE
-363 DAKKLFNKYAS
+363 
-374 GDTIEDAF
+374 I
-382 FEGTPHYN
+382 
-390 VTTKKISM
+390 
-398 HYGVDLENVRGIGA
+398 
-412 TWFHEHGHLIDDFA
+412 DFA
-426 GNVSDDEEY
+426 KREG
-435 LSLLQEDLYNYLIKY
+435 YNDVVERLI
-450 GKTHN
+450 
-455 LESIDLIVK
+455 
-464 AISLELNDMR
+464 ELRN
-474 MHSAVSDIFE
+474 AE
-484 GLTDGQVQGCAG
+484 
-496 HSLKY
+496 
-501 WENPINIT
+501 
-509 SEAFAHM
+509 
-516 FESEFDVKRYN
+516 VKRY
-527 EMKKYFPQ
+527 E
-535 ALKYF
+535 
-540 ERKIKVI
+540 

>member
-1 MNKRQLEVEKAKL
+1 MNKRQLEVEKAKI

-48 LLSVFDELDDKQ
+48 LLSVYDELDDKQ
-60 KSLLK
+60 KSLLQ

-84 IGNLDVD
+84 IGNLNVN
-91 SYDSITRY
+91 SYDKINRY

-125 INEKQVTSAMTLNT
+125 INEKQVTRAMTLNT

-161 KHISRGIATSSSYAH
+161 KHISRGIATSSPYAH

-203 QVLGANDAQHAA
+203 QVLSANDAQHAA

-236 MHRLLDGKLAE
+236 MHRLLDGKLVE
-247 IDEPFVVDDIEVMY
+247 IDEPFVVDDMEVMY

-294 KERAEYYGLDK
+294 KERAEYYELDK
-305 TEDFEDY
+305 SKDFRDFRE
-312 KRKYLKVIENKQY
+312 KYLMTLNRLKSSNDDGNIDIEIDGFAPCLIECKTGRVVNTTVKE
-325 SDIMESELGLFKK
+325 MKRSELKGYNKTSGWYIDWSKVPRGKTIKAIFAEGNNEIQGLIAYEELSDHSTINIHWTVANPKSNGNLTK
-338 KLKKDSRIETEYYIQ
+338 NKEY
-353 LKKKFSQGKA
+353 
-363 DAKKLFNKYAS
+363 
-374 GDTIEDAF
+374 
-382 FEGTPHYN
+382 
-390 VTTKKISM
+390 
-398 HYGVDLENVRGIGA
+398 RGIGA
-412 TWFHEHGHLIDDFA
+412 HLFAIAAKASIECGYDGFVESKAANSRLLEHYVNEFGAIPLGGYRFCLDDIA
-426 GNVSDDEEY
+426 AKELLEKCNWREE
-435 LSLLQEDLYNYLIKY
+435 
-450 GKTHN
+450 
-455 LESIDLIVK
+455 
-464 AISLELNDMR
+464 
-474 MHSAVSDIFE
+474 
-484 GLTDGQVQGCAG
+484 
-496 HSLKY
+496 
-501 WENPINIT
+501 
-509 SEAFAHM
+509 
-516 FESEFDVKRYN
+516 
-527 EMKKYFPQ
+527 
-535 ALKYF
+535 
-540 ERKIKVI
+540 

>member
-48 LLSVFDELDDKQ
+48 LLSAFDELDDKQ
-60 KSLLK
+60 KSLLQ

-71 KFQENLKKQLDEL
+71 KFQENLKRQLDEL
-84 IGNLDVD
+84 IGNLNAD

-125 INEKQVTSAMTLNT
+125 INEKQVTRAMTLNT

-161 KHISRGIATSSSYAH
+161 KHISRGIATSSPYAH

-203 QVLGANDAQHAA
+203 QVLSANDAQHAA

-236 MHRLLDGKLAE
+236 LHRVLDGKLAE
-247 IDEPFVVDDIEVMY
+247 IDEPFVVDDMEVMY

-305 TEDFEDY
+305 SDDFRDFRE
-312 KRKYLKVIENKQY
+312 KYLMTSNRLKGSKDDGNISIEIDGFAPCLIECKTGRVVNTTVKE
-325 SDIMESELGLFKK
+325 MKRSELKGYNKSNGWYIDWSKVPHNQTIKAIFAEGNEEIQGLIAYRPVSESFAVKIHWIVANPK
-338 KLKKDSRIETEYYIQ
+338 SNGNLTKDKEYKGIGAHLFAIAAKISFDEGYDGYVQAQAANRKLLEYYICK
-353 LKKKFSQGKA
+353 LGAKFISGYNFYLDTA
-363 DAKKLFNKYAS
+363 VAKELLAKCNW
-374 GDTIEDAF
+374 
-382 FEGTPHYN
+382 
-390 VTTKKISM
+390 
-398 HYGVDLENVRGIGA
+398 R
-412 TWFHEHGHLIDDFA
+412 
-426 GNVSDDEEY
+426 DE
-435 LSLLQEDLYNYLIKY
+435 
-450 GKTHN
+450 
-455 LESIDLIVK
+455 
-464 AISLELNDMR
+464 
-474 MHSAVSDIFE
+474 
-484 GLTDGQVQGCAG
+484 
-496 HSLKY
+496 
-501 WENPINIT
+501 
-509 SEAFAHM
+509 
-516 FESEFDVKRYN
+516 
-527 EMKKYFPQ
+527 
-535 ALKYF
+535 
-540 ERKIKVI
+540 

>member
-20 LKELKKIYEDAAK
+20 LKGLKKIYEDAAK

-48 LLSVFDELDDKQ
+48 LLSVYDELDDKQ
-60 KSLLK
+60 KSLLQ

-71 KFQENLKKQLDEL
+71 KFQKNLKKQLDEL
-84 IGNLDVD
+84 IGTLDID

-125 INEKQVTSAMTLNT
+125 INEKQVTRAMTLNT

-147 RMGIDVGVLKKQIA
+147 RMGIDVGILKKQIA

-203 QVLGANDAQHAA
+203 QVLSANDAQHAA

-247 IDEPFVVDDIEVMY
+247 IDEPFVVDDMEVMY

-285 LDADELKTL
+285 LDADELKIL
-294 KERAEYYGLDK
+294 KERAAYYDLDK
-305 TEDFEDY
+305 SEDFRDFRE
-312 KRKYLKVIENKQY
+312 KYLMTSNRLKSSNDDGNIDIEIDGFAPCLIECKTGRVVNTTVKE
-325 SDIMESELGLFKK
+325 MKRSELKGYNKSNGWYIDWSKVPHNQTIKAIFAEGNEEIQGLIAYRPVSESFAVKIHWIVANPK
-338 KLKKDSRIETEYYIQ
+338 SNGNLTKNKEYKGIGAHLFAIAAKISFDEGYDGYVQAQAANRKLLEYYICK
-353 LKKKFSQGKA
+353 LGAKFISGYNFYLDTA
-363 DAKKLFNKYAS
+363 VAKELLAKCNW
-374 GDTIEDAF
+374 
-382 FEGTPHYN
+382 
-390 VTTKKISM
+390 
-398 HYGVDLENVRGIGA
+398 R
-412 TWFHEHGHLIDDFA
+412 
-426 GNVSDDEEY
+426 DE
-435 LSLLQEDLYNYLIKY
+435 
-450 GKTHN
+450 
-455 LESIDLIVK
+455 
-464 AISLELNDMR
+464 
-474 MHSAVSDIFE
+474 
-484 GLTDGQVQGCAG
+484 
-496 HSLKY
+496 
-501 WENPINIT
+501 
-509 SEAFAHM
+509 
-516 FESEFDVKRYN
+516 
-527 EMKKYFPQ
+527 
-535 ALKYF
+535 
-540 ERKIKVI
+540 

>member
-48 LLSVFDELDDKQ
+48 LLSVYDELDDKQ
-60 KSLLK
+60 KSLLQ

-71 KFQENLKKQLDEL
+71 KFQENLKRQLDEL
-84 IGNLDVD
+84 IGNLNAD

-125 INEKQVTSAMTLNT
+125 INEKQVTRAMTLNT

-147 RMGIDVGVLKKQIA
+147 RMGIDVGILKKQIA

-203 QVLGANDAQHAA
+203 QVLSANDAQHAA

-294 KERAEYYGLDK
+294 KERAAYYGLDK
-305 TEDFEDY
+305 SKDFEDF
-312 KRKYLKVIENKQY
+312 KKKYLKVNETKKRKKY
-325 SDIMESELGLFKK
+325 FHADSDPIREYIGAAEKSHPK
-338 KLKKDSRIETEYYIQ
+338 KLEAIINDMHNSGVEITRRSDCIGYFPNIKAGAPGSVNIEEGASISAWLHEYQHFCDDRNDGYLGFRVFQNLQKCAEREIRAYQ
-353 LKKKFSQGKA
+353 VE
-363 DAKKLFNKYAS
+363 
-374 GDTIEDAF
+374 I
-382 FEGTPHYN
+382 
-390 VTTKKISM
+390 
-398 HYGVDLENVRGIGA
+398 
-412 TWFHEHGHLIDDFA
+412 DFA
-426 GNVSDDEEY
+426 KREG
-435 LSLLQEDLYNYLIKY
+435 YNDVVERLI
-450 GKTHN
+450 
-455 LESIDLIVK
+455 
-464 AISLELNDMR
+464 ELRN
-474 MHSAVSDIFE
+474 AE
-484 GLTDGQVQGCAG
+484 
-496 HSLKY
+496 
-501 WENPINIT
+501 
-509 SEAFAHM
+509 
-516 FESEFDVKRYN
+516 VKRY
-527 EMKKYFPQ
+527 E
-535 ALKYF
+535 
-540 ERKIKVI
+540 

>member
-33 EVEQKIRISNGKIDL
+33 EVEQKIRISNGKINL
-48 LLSVFDELDDKQ
+48 LLSAYDELDEKQ

-84 IGNLDVD
+84 IGNLNAD

-99 LTDSYYTGYIGTM
+99 LTDSYYTGYVGTM

-125 INEKQVTSAMTLNT
+125 INEKQVTRAMTLNT

-147 RMGIDVGVLKKQIA
+147 RMGIDVGILKKQIA

-203 QVLGANDAQHAA
+203 QVLSANDAQHAA

-294 KERAEYYGLDK
+294 KERAEYYGLD
-305 TEDFEDY
+305 ESDDFRDFRE
-312 KRKYLKVIENKQY
+312 KYLMTSNRLKSSNDDGNIDIEIDGFAPCLIERKTGRVVNTTVKE
-325 SDIMESELGLFKK
+325 MKRSELKGYNKSSGWFINWSKVPHDQTIKAIFAEGNEEIQGL
-338 KLKKDSRIETEYYIQ
+338 IAY
-353 LKKKFSQGKA
+353 KA
-363 DAKKLFNKYAS
+363 APDKY
-374 GDTIEDAF
+374 TIEIHWIVANPKSN
-382 FEGTPHYN
+382 GHL
-390 VTTKKISM
+390 TKNKE
-398 HYGVDLENVRGIGA
+398 YKGIGA
-412 TWFHEHGHLIDDFA
+412 HLFA
-426 GNVSDDEEY
+426 IAAKISFDEGYDGYVQAKAANSQLLNYYIGKLGARY
-435 LSLLQEDLYNYLIKY
+435 LGGYEFYLDTAVAKELLAKCNWRDE
-450 GKTHN
+450 
-455 LESIDLIVK
+455 
-464 AISLELNDMR
+464 
-474 MHSAVSDIFE
+474 
-484 GLTDGQVQGCAG
+484 
-496 HSLKY
+496 
-501 WENPINIT
+501 
-509 SEAFAHM
+509 
-516 FESEFDVKRYN
+516 
-527 EMKKYFPQ
+527 
-535 ALKYF
+535 
-540 ERKIKVI
+540 

>member
-20 LKELKKIYEDAAK
+20 LKELKKIYKDAAK

-48 LLSVFDELDDKQ
+48 LLSAFDELDDKQ
-60 KSLLK
+60 KSLLQ

-71 KFQENLKKQLDEL
+71 KFQENIKRQLDEL
-84 IGNLDVD
+84 IGNLNAD

-125 INEKQVTSAMTLNT
+125 INEKQVTRAMTLNT

-161 KHISRGIATSSSYAH
+161 KHISRGIATSSPYAH

-203 QVLGANDAQHAA
+203 QVLSANDAQHAA

-236 MHRLLDGKLAE
+236 LHRVLDGKLAE
-247 IDEPFVVDDIEVMY
+247 IDEPFVVDDMEVMY

-305 TEDFEDY
+305 SDDFRDFRE
-312 KRKYLKVIENKQY
+312 KYLMTSNRLKGSKDDGNISIEIDGFAPCLIECKTGRVVNTTVKE
-325 SDIMESELGLFKK
+325 MKRSELKGYNKSNGWYIDWSKVPHNQTIKAIFAEGNEEIQGLIAYRPVSESFAVKIHWIVANPK
-338 KLKKDSRIETEYYIQ
+338 SNGNLTKDKEYKGIGAHLFAIAAKISFDEGYDGYVQAQAANRKLLEYYICK
-353 LKKKFSQGKA
+353 LGAKFISGYNFYLDTA
-363 DAKKLFNKYAS
+363 VAKELLAKCNW
-374 GDTIEDAF
+374 
-382 FEGTPHYN
+382 
-390 VTTKKISM
+390 
-398 HYGVDLENVRGIGA
+398 R
-412 TWFHEHGHLIDDFA
+412 
-426 GNVSDDEEY
+426 DE
-435 LSLLQEDLYNYLIKY
+435 
-450 GKTHN
+450 
-455 LESIDLIVK
+455 
-464 AISLELNDMR
+464 
-474 MHSAVSDIFE
+474 
-484 GLTDGQVQGCAG
+484 
-496 HSLKY
+496 
-501 WENPINIT
+501 
-509 SEAFAHM
+509 
-516 FESEFDVKRYN
+516 
-527 EMKKYFPQ
+527 
-535 ALKYF
+535 
-540 ERKIKVI
+540 

>member
-48 LLSVFDELDDKQ
+48 LLSAYDELDEKQ
-60 KSLLK
+60 KSLLQ

-84 IGNLDVD
+84 IGNLNAD

-99 LTDSYYTGYIGTM
+99 LTDSYYTGYVGTM

-125 INEKQVTSAMTLNT
+125 INEKQVTRAMTLNT

-147 RMGIDVGVLKKQIA
+147 RMGIDVGILKKQIA

-203 QVLGANDAQHAA
+203 QVLSANDAQHAA

-294 KERAEYYGLDK
+294 KERAAYYGLDK
-305 TEDFEDY
+305 SKDFEDF
-312 KRKYLKVIENKQY
+312 KKKYLKVNETKKRKKY
-325 SDIMESELGLFKK
+325 FHADSDPIREYIGAAEKSHPK
-338 KLKKDSRIETEYYIQ
+338 KLEAIINDMHNSGVEITRRSDCIGYFPNIKTGAPGSVNIEEGASISAWLHEYQHFCDDRNDGYLGFRVFQNLQKCAEREIRAYQ
-353 LKKKFSQGKA
+353 VE
-363 DAKKLFNKYAS
+363 
-374 GDTIEDAF
+374 I
-382 FEGTPHYN
+382 
-390 VTTKKISM
+390 
-398 HYGVDLENVRGIGA
+398 
-412 TWFHEHGHLIDDFA
+412 DFA
-426 GNVSDDEEY
+426 KREG
-435 LSLLQEDLYNYLIKY
+435 YNDVVERLI
-450 GKTHN
+450 
-455 LESIDLIVK
+455 
-464 AISLELNDMR
+464 ELRN
-474 MHSAVSDIFE
+474 AE
-484 GLTDGQVQGCAG
+484 
-496 HSLKY
+496 
-501 WENPINIT
+501 
-509 SEAFAHM
+509 
-516 FESEFDVKRYN
+516 VKRY
-527 EMKKYFPQ
+527 E
-535 ALKYF
+535 
-540 ERKIKVI
+540 

>member
-48 LLSVFDELDDKQ
+48 LLSVYDELDDKQ
-60 KSLLK
+60 KSLLQ

-84 IGNLDVD
+84 IGNLNVD

-112 YDIQGQG
+112 YDIHGQG

-125 INEKQVTSAMTLNT
+125 INEKQVTRAMTLNT

-203 QVLGANDAQHAA
+203 QVLSANDAQHAA

-236 MHRLLDGKLAE
+236 LHRLLDGKLAE
-247 IDEPFVVDDIEVMY
+247 IDEPFVVDDMEVMY

-305 TEDFEDY
+305 SKDFRDFRE
-312 KRKYLKVIENKQY
+312 KYLMTLNRLKSSNDDGNIDIEIDGFAPCLIECKTGRVVNTTVKE
-325 SDIMESELGLFKK
+325 MKRSELKGYNKTSGWYIDWSKVPRGKTIKAIFAEGNNEIQGLIAYEELSDHSTINIHWTVANPKSNGNLTK
-338 KLKKDSRIETEYYIQ
+338 NKEY
-353 LKKKFSQGKA
+353 
-363 DAKKLFNKYAS
+363 
-374 GDTIEDAF
+374 
-382 FEGTPHYN
+382 
-390 VTTKKISM
+390 
-398 HYGVDLENVRGIGA
+398 RGIGA
-412 TWFHEHGHLIDDFA
+412 HLFAIAAKASIECGYDGFVESKAANSRLLEHYVNEFGAIPLGGYRFCLDDIA
-426 GNVSDDEEY
+426 AKELLEKCNWREE
-435 LSLLQEDLYNYLIKY
+435 L
-450 GKTHN
+450 
-455 LESIDLIVK
+455 
-464 AISLELNDMR
+464 
-474 MHSAVSDIFE
+474 
-484 GLTDGQVQGCAG
+484 
-496 HSLKY
+496 
-501 WENPINIT
+501 
-509 SEAFAHM
+509 
-516 FESEFDVKRYN
+516 
-527 EMKKYFPQ
+527 
-535 ALKYF
+535 
-540 ERKIKVI
+540 

>member
-48 LLSVFDELDDKQ
+48 LLSVYDELDDKQ
-60 KSLLK
+60 KSLLQ

-71 KFQENLKKQLDEL
+71 KFQENLKRQLDEL
-84 IGNLDVD
+84 IGNLNAD

-125 INEKQVTSAMTLNT
+125 INEKQVTRAMTLNT

-203 QVLGANDAQHAA
+203 QVLSANDAQHAA

-226 DATLDGRTRP
+226 DATLDGKTRP

-294 KERAEYYGLDK
+294 KERAAYYGLDK
-305 TEDFEDY
+305 SKDFEDF
-312 KRKYLKVIENKQY
+312 KKKYLKVNETKKRKKY
-325 SDIMESELGLFKK
+325 FHADSDPIREYIGAAEKSHPK
-338 KLKKDSRIETEYYIQ
+338 KLEAIINDMHNSGVEITRRSDCIGYFPNIKAGAPGSVNIEEGASISAWLHEYQHFCDDRNDGYLGFRVFQNLQKCAEREIRAYQ
-353 LKKKFSQGKA
+353 VE
-363 DAKKLFNKYAS
+363 
-374 GDTIEDAF
+374 I
-382 FEGTPHYN
+382 
-390 VTTKKISM
+390 
-398 HYGVDLENVRGIGA
+398 
-412 TWFHEHGHLIDDFA
+412 DFA
-426 GNVSDDEEY
+426 KREG
-435 LSLLQEDLYNYLIKY
+435 YNDVVERLI
-450 GKTHN
+450 
-455 LESIDLIVK
+455 
-464 AISLELNDMR
+464 ELRN
-474 MHSAVSDIFE
+474 AE
-484 GLTDGQVQGCAG
+484 
-496 HSLKY
+496 
-501 WENPINIT
+501 
-509 SEAFAHM
+509 
-516 FESEFDVKRYN
+516 VKRY
-527 EMKKYFPQ
+527 E
-535 ALKYF
+535 
-540 ERKIKVI
+540 

>member
-48 LLSVFDELDDKQ
+48 LLSVYDELDDKQ
-60 KSLLK
+60 KSLLQ

-84 IGNLDVD
+84 IGNLNVD

-125 INEKQVTSAMTLNT
+125 INEKQVTRAMTLNT

-203 QVLGANDAQHAA
+203 QVLSANDAQHAA

-305 TEDFEDY
+305 SDDFRDFRE
-312 KRKYLKVIENKQY
+312 KYLMTANRLKDLKDDGNISIEIDGFAPCLIECKTGRVVKTTVKE
-325 SDIMESELGLFKK
+325 MKRSELKGYNKSSGWYIDWSKVPRGKTIKAIFAEGNNEIQGLIAYEELSDHSTINIHWTVANPKSNGNFTKNK
-338 KLKKDSRIETEYYIQ
+338 EY
-353 LKKKFSQGKA
+353 
-363 DAKKLFNKYAS
+363 
-374 GDTIEDAF
+374 
-382 FEGTPHYN
+382 
-390 VTTKKISM
+390 
-398 HYGVDLENVRGIGA
+398 RGIGA
-412 TWFHEHGHLIDDFA
+412 HLFAIAAKASIECGYDGFVESKAANSRLLEHYVNEFGAIPLGGYRFCLDDIA
-426 GNVSDDEEY
+426 AKELLEKCNWREE
-435 LSLLQEDLYNYLIKY
+435 
-450 GKTHN
+450 
-455 LESIDLIVK
+455 
-464 AISLELNDMR
+464 
-474 MHSAVSDIFE
+474 
-484 GLTDGQVQGCAG
+484 
-496 HSLKY
+496 
-501 WENPINIT
+501 
-509 SEAFAHM
+509 
-516 FESEFDVKRYN
+516 
-527 EMKKYFPQ
+527 
-535 ALKYF
+535 
-540 ERKIKVI
+540 